1 MSPELGQAAQVL
13 PPGAWLWLAALAAV
27 AFAAAVLGGWLWGAR
42 CASRARLVARAD
54 RNGREL
60 LELAD
65 EIELYLWQQRAAG
78 APELVQQHW
87 PRMCR
92 RAALA
97 HLECINQLMLDRPMR
112 D

>member
-1 MSPELGQAAQVL
+1 MNPGVAQAAQAL

-27 AFAAAVLGGWLWGAR
+27 AFAAAVIGGWLWGAR
-42 CASRARLVARAD
+42 CASRARLVERAD
-54 RNGREL
+54 RNGRAL

-78 APELVQQHW
+78 TPVLVQQHW

-97 HLECINQLMLDRPMR
+97 HLECINELMLERPIR